1 MKQLGSAFELVS
13 GKTGAL
19 HCGVAAAEA
28 VPLACTRPCF
38 PVGEPLPVARRAGIP
53 SALLA
58 ASMQFLMSP
67 QISPGFPI
75 FRNSPSHPATDLSAS
90 KQQERSAREKNC
102 EAKGILRNTAFVHM
116 LINTM
121 EAATENL

>member
-1 MKQLGSAFELVS
+1 MKQLGSTFELVS
-13 GKTGAL
+13 GKTGFAL
-19 HCGVAAAEA
+19 RRWSCRGRALGLH
-28 VPLACTRPCF
+28 PPCF
-38 PVGEPLPVARRAGIP
+38 PVGEPLHLARRAGIP

-75 FRNSPSHPATDLSAS
+75 FHDSPSHLLLICPPQ
-90 KQQERSAREKNC
+90 QQERSAREKNC
-102 EAKGILRNTAFVHM
+102 EAKGIRNASFVHM